1 MKTKKPPMQG
11 ERKGEAAMK
20 ITVEL
25 LKEKGACENGIEAF
39 AKLFPPS
46 EYPDGVEINE
56 ETVAKAAE
64 AKVDTSLIWWLYN
77 NLQQDARLYTLCAV
91 YNSKAVDRSEAVDNS
106 KAVDRSKAVSWSE
119 AVYRSEAVDRSKAV
133 SWSFGVINSYG
144 VDNALFLADKERV
157 YSIFGKRV
165 VKDRFE
171 AVKGRLYEL
180 LGKWRPTYTN
190 IKALYLANGSDWKL
204 TPIENAKEL
213 QTAEA
218 WAGMPQAAVDY
229 VRSLPEFDAAM
240 FAKITGIHTEGN
252 HAE

>member
-1 MKTKKPPMQG
+1 M
-11 ERKGEAAMK
+11 
-20 ITVEL
+20 
-25 LKEKGACENGIEAF
+25 
-39 AKLFPPS
+39 
-46 EYPDGVEINE
+46 
-56 ETVAKAAE
+56 
-64 AKVDTSLIWWLYN
+64 
-77 NLQQDARLYTLCAV
+77 
-91 YNSKAVDRSEAVDNS
+91 
-106 KAVDRSKAVSWSE
+106 SWSE

>member
-1 MKTKKPPMQG
+1 
-11 ERKGEAAMK
+11 MK

-25 LKEKGACENGIEAF
+25 LKEKGACQTGIKAF
-39 AKLFPPS
+39 AELFPPS
-46 EYPDGVEINE
+46 EYPDGVEINA
-56 ETVAKAAE
+56 ETVAKTAE
-64 AKVDTSLIWWLYN
+64 AKVDSSLIWWLYN
-77 NLQQDARLYTLCAV
+77 NVQQDARLYTLCGV
-91 YNSKAVDRSEAVDNS
+91 NRSDGVN
-106 KAVDRSKAVSWSE
+106 RSNGVN
-119 AVYRSEAVDRSKAV
+119 
-133 SWSFGVINSYG
+133 WSFGVINSYG
-144 VDNALFLADKERV
+144 VDKALFLADKKRV

-165 VKDRFE
+165 SKARFE
-171 AVKGRLYEL
+171 AVKERLYAL
-180 LGKWRPTYTN
+180 LGNWRPTYNN

-240 FAKITGIHTEGN
+240 FEKITGIHTEAS

>member
-91 YNSKAVDRSEAVDNS
+91 YN
-106 KAVDRSKAVSWSE
+106 
-119 AVYRSEAVDRSKAV
+119 SEAVDRSKAV